1 MYKLKEKKKK
11 QNDIMNL
18 LSNKDLIENQIYL
31 LNNSNSNNF
40 KENII
45 MNND

>member
-1 MYKLKEKKKK
+1 
-11 QNDIMNL
+11 MNL

>member
-1 MYKLKEKKKK
+1 
-11 QNDIMNL
+11 MNL

-45 MNND
+45 MNDD

>member
-1 MYKLKEKKKK
+1 
-11 QNDIMNL
+11 MNL

-31 LNNSNSNNF
+31 LNNSNSNIF

>member
-1 MYKLKEKKKK
+1 
-11 QNDIMNL
+11 MNL
-18 LSNKDLIENQIYL
+18 LSNKDLIENQICL